1 MKRFLLLSY
10 LFFVVSF
17 SNANDSTNGY
27 FTAKVFLPNQDT
39 FITVVHLNKYDGDFI
54 KYLYMENFGHYL
66 DRKNKIKKLDANKI
80 NGFEVKIDDKEFTF
94 ISKAKKEDHNK
105 KLFFHLLNNKS
116 SPVKLYEFYN
126 PAVMASAL
134 VVGFWVAPEL
144 VDVHFA
150 IEYNNGADQNII
162 YFPKRKDFRYDKLA
176 FILSDNKELEKKI
189 EEQIYKYDDMPLII
203 TEYNNWYSTK

>member
-1 MKRFLLLSY
+1 MI
-10 LFFVVSF
+10 SF
-17 SNANDSTNGY
+17 SNANEIANDY
-27 FTAKVFLPNQDT
+27 FTGKVFLANGDT
-39 FITVVHLNKYDGDFI
+39 LVTKIHLSYYRGNFLKS
-54 KYLYMENFGHYL
+54 LYMDNFGHYL
-66 DRKNKIKKLDANKI
+66 DSKNKVRKLDAKKI

-94 ISKAKKEDHNK
+94 ISKEKKEDHNK

-134 VVGFWVAPEL
+134 VVGVWVAPEL
-144 VDVHFA
+144 ADVHYA
-150 IEYNNGADQNII
+150 IEYNNGANQDII

-203 TEYNNWYSTK
+203 AEYNNWYSTK